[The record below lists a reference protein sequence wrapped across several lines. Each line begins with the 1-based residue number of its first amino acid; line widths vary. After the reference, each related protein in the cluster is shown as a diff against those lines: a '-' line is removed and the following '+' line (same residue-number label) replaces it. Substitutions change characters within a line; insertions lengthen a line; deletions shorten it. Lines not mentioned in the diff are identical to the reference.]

1 MNNLVRTAGDRSM
14 RWLARG
20 VTALAVSGLAHGPA
34 AGQLRDV
41 GAFGPACPVTGAEAP
56 EWANVRLSLPERPPE
71 GVRVATRL
79 EFAPGLRRER
89 VLRSTPP
96 WPVGAPATFAF
107 VGTDP
112 PSLQV
117 VRGLPPGSGVYV
129 VSMSGW
135 QDVRTVQALCPTC
148 LVQPGSDATAALFG
162 VTRYPALVRWTGR
175 EVVVVEGP

>member
-1 MNNLVRTAGDRSM
+1 M

-20 VTALAVSGLAHGPA
+20 VAALAVSGLAHGPA
-34 AGQLRDV
+34 AGQLRDI
-41 GAFGPACPVTGAEAP
+41 GAFGPACPITRAEASQG
-56 EWANVRLSLPERPPE
+56 ANVRLSLPERPPE
-71 GVRVATRL
+71 GLRVTTRL

-89 VLRSTPP
+89 VLQNGPP
-96 WPVGAPATFAF
+96 WPAGVPVTLAF

-112 PSLQV
+112 ASLQV

-148 LVQPGSDATAALFG
+148 LVQPGSDATAALFRL
-162 VTRYPALVRWTGR
+162 TSYPALVRWTGR
-175 EVVVVEGP
+175 EVVVMGGP